1 MMSQMAGALTLVS
14 YTRYDHATFSAFS
27 SLEPGLNTPMR
38 RLTTDNLRLLAFH
51 EAGHAVA
58 TWALT
63 REASE
68 VALVAYDPGLTAG
81 RLQVAHFTLEAAP
94 QHGSH
99 ADMPDRTFE
108 AAPTESEPMQL
119 RRSDVEADE
128 RRIIILMAGVEAE
141 SILTHDED
149 WWGSEEDRRRAE
161 EIITGLIASR
171 WLPEA
176 QDEHERSVLLSHEDM
191 ARRCWSV
198 FQYRTR
204 QFLRQPPLQSAVIAL
219 SNALLAEER
228 IDAARTAR
236 IIRTG
241 IAEADPDL
249 LG

>member
-1 MMSQMAGALTLVS
+1 
-14 YTRYDHATFSAFS
+14 
-27 SLEPGLNTPMR
+27 MR

-58 TWALT
+58 TWALI
-63 REASE
+63 REAPE

-81 RLQVAHFTLEAAP
+81 RLLVPHFTLDTAPRHDTQASISGLAHEAAP
-94 QHGSH
+94 
-99 ADMPDRTFE
+99 ADG
-108 AAPTESEPMQL
+108 EPLQFA
-119 RRSDVEADE
+119 REDFKADE

-141 SILTHDED
+141 AILTHDED
-149 WWGSEEDRRRAE
+149 WWESEEDRRHAE
-161 EIITGLIASR
+161 EIIASLLASG

-176 QDEHERSVLLSHEDM
+176 QDDHERGVLLVHGDI

-204 QFLRQPPLQSAVIAL
+204 QLMRQPPLQSAVIAL
-219 SNALLAEER
+219 ANTLLAEER